1 MSVVPYNTCN
11 EIVYHDPSQDILVL
25 HNQELNSFEL
35 VNTFDYRNIINNQNL
50 NLSDAGFQ
58 KTREGGTGS
67 GYNLE
72 CPNCG
77 YVWGEAT
84 SSNNGRFRHNSRSNT
99 EFFHEG
105 PRDMGALKSRFM
117 HDDYFKLLGKLSYE
131 NESFQPSSGLP
142 ESIFNQGYF
151 ERFFIK
157 IPPYNLGS
165 GSRAHVFKVHHVLS
179 NIKLGTY
186 AVKRICIGDKVEF
199 LEDVLNEVLI
209 LYEISAKGA
218 NEHNLIRYN
227 HVWLE
232 LGDIKDVSSF
242 VLPCESDIEHPSQ
255 KKVPFV
261 FILQQYCDG
270 GNLENLVKEKYGRK
284 NESAKEKIEIERLKR
299 RRKKSNANYEEPQDA
314 QYLHE
319 IEIWKFFY
327 DVAIAVNYL
336 HGHGILHCD
345 LKPSNCLL
353 DVKYTMPE
361 IKKDFKNEESLNLY
375 LLKFPRVLV
384 SDFGEG
390 KFTDKFDLSGDGLSS
405 EKVHGQ
411 DHERKGNTGT
421 LEFTA
426 PELWLYANFDPSL
439 EDKKHFINNYT
450 FQSDIYS
457 LGLILCWLCVGTL
470 PFDDSVDGIDD
481 PNEIKRR
488 ILDWY
493 YDLTA
498 ANFHL
503 WFSSKSRKIR
513 GYFLNSSITD
523 LEKLIYLL
531 IKGND
536 NLIPQ
541 THTNRLDSGDV
552 LWLMNAIKHRWF
564 IREFKNDIG
573 LQVFENLDLSLVLR
587 KKRTSTNASENFP
600 SSEKTLSDED
610 ISDDENTYSMS
621 GVTDLNRH
629 QGPRKLVL
637 SDSLPSVAPALSRIY
652 NLLWEK
658 SFPLCYL
665 LILYFYDSA
674 YFPFEYYMVNP
685 RIAVWIC
692 CGIDLIIV
700 PKVWL
705 RISLLLISLAMYG
718 VLLWHS

>member
-1 MSVVPYNTCN
+1 MSVVPYNACN
-11 EIVYHDPSQDILVL
+11 EIVYHDPNQDILVL

-35 VNTFDYRNIINNQNL
+35 VNTLNYRNFINNQNL
-50 NLSDAGFQ
+50 NLSGTGFQ
-58 KTREGGTGS
+58 ATREGGGGP

-84 SSNNGRFRHNSRSNT
+84 PGNKGRFRHNSRSNK
-99 EFFHEG
+99 EFFHDEG
-105 PRDMGALKSRFM
+105 TRNMGTLKSGFM

-131 NESFQPSSGLP
+131 DESSQPSGGLP

-165 GSRAHVFKVHHVLS
+165 GSRAHVFKVHHVLN

-242 VLPCESDIEHPSQ
+242 VLPLESDCENLSQ

-284 NESAKEKIEIERLKR
+284 NESAKEIIEVERLKR
-299 RRKKSNANYEEPQDA
+299 RRKKSNVNYEEEHQDA
-314 QYLHE
+314 QYLYE
-319 IEIWKFFY
+319 IEIWKFFC
-327 DVAIAVNYL
+327 DIVVAVNYL
-336 HGHGILHCD
+336 HSHGILHCD

-353 DVKYTMPE
+353 DLKYAMQE
-361 IKKDFKNEESLNLY
+361 IKNDFKNEELLDLY

-390 KFTDKFDLSGDGLSS
+390 KFMDKFDLSGDGLSS
-405 EKVHGQ
+405 ERLRGQ

-426 PELWLYANFDPSL
+426 PELWLYTSFDPRL
-439 EDKKHFINNYT
+439 NDKKRLINNYT
-450 FQSDIYS
+450 SQSDIYS

-470 PFDDSVDGIDD
+470 PFDKSVNGVND
-481 PNEIKRR
+481 PNEIKQR

-493 YDLTA
+493 YDLNAT
-498 ANFHL
+498 NFHL
-503 WFSSKSRKIR
+503 WFSSKSRKVR
-513 GYFLNSSITD
+513 GDFSNSSIAD
-523 LEKLIYLL
+523 LEKLIYLM

-536 NLIPQ
+536 SLVSQ
-541 THTNRLDSGDV
+541 THTNRLDSSDV
-552 LWLMNAIKHRWF
+552 LWLMYAIKHRWF
-564 IREFKNDIG
+564 IKHFKNDMG
-573 LQVFENLDLSLVLR
+573 PKVFENLDLSLVLS
-587 KKRTSTNASENFP
+587 KKKTSTDSPMDVP
-600 SSEKTLSDED
+600 SSEKAFSDDD
-610 ISDDENTYSMS
+610 ISDDENTYSMPNLN
-621 GVTDLNRH
+621 DLNRH
-629 QGPRKLVL
+629 EYSHKLFL
-637 SDSLPSVAPALSRIY
+637 LDLFPPVAHSGIY
-652 NLLWEK
+652 DLLWDK
-658 SFPLCYL
+658 FFPLCYL
-665 LILYFYDSA
+665 LILYFYDPI
-674 YFPFEYYMVNP
+674 YFPFGYYMVNP
-685 RIAVWIC
+685 RIVVLTC
-692 CGIDLIIV
+692 FGVDLVIV
-700 PKVWL
+700 PRGWL
-705 RISLLLISLAMYG
+705 RVTFFLLSFTVVVAA
-718 VLLWHS
+718 LWHS